1 MTDYTYVTPEE
12 DDAYFLFEEEDGF
25 FNLDSFGDNDI

>member
-1 MTDYTYVTPEE
+1 MTNYTYLTPEE
-12 DDAYFLFEEEDGF
+12 DDGYFGFEEEDGF

>member
-1 MTDYTYVTPEE
+1 MANYTYLTPEE
-12 DDAYFLFEEEDGF
+12 EDGYFLFEEEDGF